1 MLFHKPAIHAIYVL
15 CYLSRQDQ
23 ETVVSAAR
31 IAEAMEVPPEQAAKV
46 LQVLQAAGLV
56 QAIRGRAG
64 GYRLARQLSE
74 ISTLEVIDALAAGD
88 EEERL
93 RARQCPIAGDRDCT
107 AHHGMVN
114 INERVRALLANES
127 LDQLLGHPCCGDEQS
142 PVQLTSSPTTP

>member
-23 ETVVSAAR
+23 QSVVSAAR
-31 IAEAMEVPPEQAAKV
+31 IAEAMEVPPEQAAKI

-56 QAIRGRAG
+56 QAIRGRSG
-64 GYRLARQLSE
+64 GYRLSRRLAE

-93 RARQCPIAGDRDCT
+93 RARSCPLAEQQACS
-107 AHHGMVN
+107 AHRGMVSL
-114 INERVRALLANES
+114 NERVRAMLANES
-127 LDQLLGHPCCGDEQS
+127 LDSILGEPCCPEGCS
-142 PVQLTSSPTTP
+142 AKVAAPGA